1 MGSDEGERVSAIKI
15 MISKKKNPERMQAT
29 ILKSTNSNKEDQNSG
44 REINR

>member
-1 MGSDEGERVSAIKI
+1 MGSDEGERLSAIKI
-15 MISKKKNPERMQAT
+15 NFSKKQPERMQAT